1 MSMKT
6 RREVIRMLADQYK
19 RAKSRNEKSAILDN
33 AVKMLGCHRKHAI
46 RALANPPALLPAKS
60 KRHRPLAY
68 QEAMP
73 VIECVWEALDYPER
87 YDRPEQVEWL
97 NSIYALH
104 DRYFNFCLP
113 TRKLIGKER
122 RGARVKKTFDT
133 AKTPV
138 ARLIESG
145 VLSSEQ
151 TQRLQAYPSS
161 QDPLT
166 LHNQLEM
173 MLSRPVPSSTD
184 TAEPVEAV

>member
-1 MSMKT
+1 
-6 RREVIRMLADQYK
+6 VAQLH
-19 RAKSRNEKSAILDN
+19 L
-33 AVKMLGCHRKHAI
+33 
-46 RALANPPALLPAKS
+46 
-60 KRHRPLAY
+60 
-68 QEAMP
+68 
-73 VIECVWEALDYPER
+73 
-87 YDRPEQVEWL
+87 
-97 NSIYALH
+97 YALH

-151 TQRLQAYPSS
+151 TQRLQAYQSS